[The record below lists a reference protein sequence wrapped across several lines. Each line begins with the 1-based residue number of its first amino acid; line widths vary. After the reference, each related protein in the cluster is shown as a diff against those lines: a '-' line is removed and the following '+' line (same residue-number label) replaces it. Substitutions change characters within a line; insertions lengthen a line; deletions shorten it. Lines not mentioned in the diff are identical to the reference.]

1 MGLQQSCLCC
11 LWSFITLICKSINMQ
26 QFYQMLHI
34 KAVFQLLCKGPQHS
48 PSPKAASVKTGIIW
62 YICIGIL
69 DIYHMYVFSLFL
81 CLWNSPT
88 EIGWNRITNSS
99 RMLFSFHP
107 LFVFLQKCIPLFSLS
122 LAQSFFIPS
131 PLMLHYCALA
141 GLNAHT
147 LSPSLSLSRYLSL
160 ALMSEWAHL
169 SWWPP
174 PPLSL
179 SLTPSSLGCV
189 PCFLYS
195 LLPNLFTSFPVSL
208 PFSRSVLFSFFY
220 PLIYFYLLSNLFCL
234 PCLHPLSLS
243 IPPLSF

>member
-99 RMLFSFHP
+99 RMLF
-107 LFVFLQKCIPLFSLS
+107 
-122 LAQSFFIPS
+122 FIPS
-131 PLMLHYCALA
+131 PLCFSSEVYSSVFLVPRSELLYPVSVDVALLCSGRTKCSHA
-141 GLNAHT
+141 
-147 LSPSLSLSRYLSL
+147 LSPALSL
-160 ALMSEWAHL
+160 AISHSL
-169 SWWPP
+169 SWANERTSLGDS

-179 SLTPSSLGCV
+179 CHW
-189 PCFLYS
+189 
-195 LLPNLFTSFPVSL
+195 
-208 PFSRSVLFSFFY
+208 
-220 PLIYFYLLSNLFCL
+220 
-234 PCLHPLSLS
+234 HP
-243 IPPLSF
+243 PP

>member
-1 MGLQQSCLCC
+1 
-11 LWSFITLICKSINMQ
+11 
-26 QFYQMLHI
+26 MLHI

-147 LSPSLSLSRYLSL
+147 LSPPLSLSLSLTRSHER
-160 ALMSEWAHL
+160 MSAPL
-169 SWWPP
+169 LLTPP
-174 PPLSL
+174 PPLSV
-179 SLTPSSLGCV
+179 SVTDT
-189 PCFLYS
+189 
-195 LLPNLFTSFPVSL
+195 LLPRLCPMFFVLSPSKSLYIFPRLSSFLS
-208 PFSRSVLFSFFY
+208 FSFLFY
-220 PLIYFYLLSNLFCL
+220 PLIYFTSCLTFSVYLASILYPYPF
-234 PCLHPLSLS
+234 PLSLFK
-243 IPPLSF
+243 PPSVQQMSAVVLTACVHVWGWLC